1 MKKCPKCGYET
12 ITEKVGSKAWAYTKT
27 NDNNKNDAL
36 KKAEIRQRIE
46 LGYGVP
52 DIEIKDPENLGSVI
66 TEKKPTMIEWRQYDN
81 QKDN

>member
-46 LGYGVP
+46 FGYG
-52 DIEIKDPENLGSVI
+52 IKEVKKYNDPENLGSCI
-66 TEKKPTMIEWRQYDN
+66 TGEWRQDDN
-81 QKDN
+81 KKDN